1 MFRKKLTTAEQF
13 MFDRLVAENESR
25 LSFDRYHNELSTD
38 IYRALRNRKNVGDVI
53 VIRDGTSA
61 ELKWITKEMEDG
73 KYKILFEQAEGL
85 CEICGVNPDRYTF
98 YLCIGKES
106 EKTIQTMQGAESDFF
121 WATIGCSTY
130 LAVANKEEI

>member
-1 MFRKKLTTAEQF
+1 MFRKKLTESEQF
-13 MFDRLVAENESR
+13 MFDRLLADKELRDITDKWNDC
-25 LSFDRYHNELSTD
+25 LSVD
-38 IYRALRNRKNVGDVI
+38 IYRALMRRKNVGDVI

-73 KYKILFEQAEGL
+73 KYKILFEQAESL

-106 EKTIQTMQGAESDFF
+106 EKTVQTMQGAESNFF

-130 LAVANKEEI
+130 LAVANKEEV